1 MNYQHKYLKYKRKY
15 IKLKNSLQYGGI
27 VSDQESEDIE
37 NFPKKTITDANNQ
50 FSIILFENLDGA
62 SNIISPLSI
71 SFVLSLVQLAALG
84 NTNKQLT
91 NILGYKYSSD
101 ELKRIYTLFNN
112 QVLKMTN
119 ALIINKKIH
128 VNKEY
133 LELIDDMALIHN
145 DDFSNSK
152 LIISKVNHYIENNTN
167 GMIKDV
173 VNENNISPNT
183 IFVLI
188 NTIYFKASWQHKF
201 NIQNTTK
208 MKFHKTEGNLVDMM
222 YQKNY
227 FNYYENKSVQ
237 VVEMPYDEKDYVM
250 GIVLPRMYLE
260 ENGLDYSINNV
271 PQFSKQ
277 EMNEFINNLGY
288 EEVELYIPKFTH
300 RKKYD
305 MVPILK
311 KMGLIDV
318 FGINAELDIMARDA
332 YISKIIHEAVVIVD
346 ELGTEAAATTVV
358 TGRAMVARPRK
369 KEKPKIFKADH
380 AFIYYIRHLPS
391 NYFLFMGDYQG
402 NKN

>member
-1 MNYQHKYLKYKRKY
+1 MNYQHKYLKYKQKY
-15 IKLKNSLQYGGI
+15 LKLKYQLQYGGI
-27 VSDQESEDIE
+27 VTNQETEDSV
-37 NFPKKTITDANNQ
+37 PKKTITDANNE

-71 SFVLSLVQLAALG
+71 SFLLSLVHLAALG
-84 NTNKQLT
+84 NTNRQLT
-91 NILGYKYSSD
+91 NVLGYKYSSD
-101 ELKRIYTLFNN
+101 ELKRVHTLFNN
-112 QVLKMTN
+112 DVMKMTN

-133 LELIDDMALIHN
+133 LELVDDMAEIHN
-145 DDFSNSK
+145 DDFHNSK
-152 LIISKVNHYIENNTN
+152 LIATKVNNYIENNTN
-167 GMIKDV
+167 GMIKNV
-173 VNENNISPNT
+173 VQQSDISTDT

-201 NIQNTTK
+201 NVRNTTK
-208 MKFHKTEGNLVDMM
+208 MKFHKTEGNMVDMM
-222 YQKNY
+222 HQKNY

-250 GIVLPRMYLE
+250 GVVLPRMYLE

-277 EMNEFINNLGY
+277 EINEFINNL
-288 EEVELYIPKFTH
+288 EFTEVELYIPKFTH

-305 MVPILK
+305 IVPILK

-318 FGINAELDIMARDA
+318 FGVNAELDIMAKDA
-332 YISKIIHEAVVIVD
+332 FISKIIHEAVVIVD
-346 ELGTEAAATTVV
+346 EIGTEAAATTVAF
-358 TGRAMVARPRK
+358 GRAMAVRPRI

-380 AFIYYIRHLPS
+380 AFVYYIRHLPS